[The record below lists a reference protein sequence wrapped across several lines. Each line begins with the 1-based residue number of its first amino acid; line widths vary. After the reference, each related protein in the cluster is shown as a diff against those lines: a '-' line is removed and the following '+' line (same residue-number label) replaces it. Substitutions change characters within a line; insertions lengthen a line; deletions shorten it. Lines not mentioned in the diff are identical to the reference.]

1 MSDRPYQM
9 CTRCVMD
16 TTDPE
21 IQFNEKGICNHCRQ
35 FDEKF
40 TIIPKVGYKES
51 PTFWNMV
58 NMIKKNSEGKEFNCI
73 LGLSGGTDS
82 SFMAYLCKEAGLK
95 PLVVHFDNG
104 WNTEY
109 ATRNIENLVTK
120 LGFELYTYVI
130 NWEEFKELQL
140 SYFRASVIDLEVP
153 TDHLIFGALFNIAKK
168 YKIRNILSG
177 YNLTSEGIMPKSWL
191 YEHKFDRANMKDIHQ
206 QFGTGKMSQLPTLG
220 LWDRIYYQKIY
231 RFRQHHMLQTFLYN
245 KMEAKKILTSQLE
258 WKDYGGKHYE
268 SVFTR
273 FYQGYFL
280 PVKFGIDKRKAHL
293 STLIAAGQMSRE
305 EALEELK
312 QPTYDPRL
320 QEEDKEYVCKKWGI
334 TLQEFEEIMNRP
346 IRKHTEF
353 AEELEMEKKIQKIIS
368 YIKPLVPAKLRNA

>member
-1 MSDRPYQM
+1 MSSRPYQQ

-16 TTDPE
+16 TTDPVIE
-21 IQFNEKGICNHCRQ
+21 FDKNGVCNHCTQ
-35 FDEKF
+35 FDERF
-40 TIIPKVGYKES
+40 ATIPKEGYHES
-51 PTFWNMV
+51 PTFRNTV
-58 NMIKKNSEGKEFNCI
+58 EAIKKSSAGKEFNCI

-153 TDHLIFGALFNIAKK
+153 TDHLIFGALFNIARK
-168 YKIRNILSG
+168 YKIKNILSG
-177 YNLTSEGIMPKSWL
+177 YNLTSEGIMPRAWL

-206 QFGTGKMSQLPTLG
+206 QFGTGKMNQLPTLG
-220 LWDRIYYQKIY
+220 LWDRFFYQKIH
-231 RFRQHHMLQTFLYN
+231 RFRQHHILQTFLYN
-245 KMEAKKILTSQLE
+245 KAEAKKILISTFD

-293 STLIAAGQMSRE
+293 STLIAAGQLTRE
-305 EALEELK
+305 AAMAELK
-312 QPTYDPRL
+312 EPTYDPRL

-334 TLQEFEEIMNRP
+334 SQQEFEEVMQRP
-346 IRKHTEF
+346 IRQHKEF
-353 AEELEMEKKIQKIIS
+353 AEELELEKKIQKIIT
-368 YIKPLVPAKLRNA
+368 YIKPLVPSRLKNA